1 MMRKIITLI
10 VFIIILNIMLNINK
24 NNVNPVFL
32 ENNENNY
39 EIYNLLIEDLSV
51 TTKNIREYFNGSI
64 KIIGFYPKI
73 NNIYNY
79 KLKNEIGYY
88 RFNESNFIKDIDKFT
103 SYYKDVINK
112 YGITSEIPKI
122 ELNGIGIKQI
132 KIYCSER
139 ELNYLLNKYP
149 TIKILKGQK
158 LSFFRCKKNIIIV

>member
-64 KIIGFYPKI
+64 KIIGLSKI
-73 NNIYNY
+73 NNI
-79 KLKNEIGYY
+79 
-88 RFNESNFIKDIDKFT
+88 
-103 SYYKDVINK
+103 
-112 YGITSEIPKI
+112 
-122 ELNGIGIKQI
+122 
-132 KIYCSER
+132 
-139 ELNYLLNKYP
+139 
-149 TIKILKGQK
+149 
-158 LSFFRCKKNIIIV
+158 